1 MIFDNLNFLQLF
13 SISFVILCF
22 FAGFGDMKPHNQA
35 MGGTLDAIRERMK
48 SIQAGATGTA
58 VSHTSNFS
66 SNGSMSHSRSS
77 SSGDVGEDKALSGLQ
92 ARMER
97 LKAGGGLEFEIT
109 QR

>member
-1 MIFDNLNFLQLF
+1 MWVVLSCLDIQ
-13 SISFVILCF
+13 
-22 FAGFGDMKPHNQA
+22 FASSVLTGFGDLKPHNQA

-48 SIQAGATGTA
+48 SIQAGATGTT
-58 VSHTSNFS
+58 VSHSSTFS

-77 SSGDVGEDKALSGLQ
+77 STGDVGEDKALSGLQ

-97 LKAGGGLEFEIT
+97 LKAGGGLEYEIT

>member
-1 MIFDNLNFLQLF
+1 
-13 SISFVILCF
+13 
-22 FAGFGDMKPHNQA
+22 

-48 SIQAGATGTA
+48 SIQAGATTGT
-58 VSHTSNFS
+58 TNFS
-66 SNGSMSHSRSS
+66 SNGSHSRSS

-97 LKAGGGLEFEIT
+97 LKAGGGLEYEIT